1 MTLKN
6 ARKLGFFAALAML
19 VGSVVGVGIFF
30 KNNSI
35 QKVTDSQGIT
45 WLLAW
50 VVGGV
55 ISLIVALNFSEISF
69 LKPSKLI
76 VFPQVMVPVVGC
88 SFKAIISSNFDYFP
102 SNNAS
107 FFVANINLLEW
118 LSQWPLNNTLEENKD
133 NSDHRI
139 RSFLGRMLFN
149 GDQVFKNVQVTSGG
163 EKVRLMFSKMML
175 TESNFLIFDQPLD
188 HLDSE
193 SIDSVIE
200 GLQSYNSGLIFTTY
214 NRAMIKKVANVILD
228 IRSDASYIFKGTL
241 EEYEQKMGY

>member
-1 MTLKN
+1 
-6 ARKLGFFAALAML
+6 
-19 VGSVVGVGIFF
+19 
-30 KNNSI
+30 
-35 QKVTDSQGIT
+35 
-45 WLLAW
+45 
-50 VVGGV
+50 
-55 ISLIVALNFSEISF
+55 
-69 LKPSKLI
+69 
-76 VFPQVMVPVVGC
+76 
-88 SFKAIISSNFDYFP
+88 
-102 SNNAS
+102 
-107 FFVANINLLEW
+107 
-118 LSQWPLNNTLEENKD
+118 
-133 NSDHRI
+133 
-139 RSFLGRMLFN
+139 MLFN